1 MGKTRA
7 VLALDIGGSKLA
19 SAVVT
24 LKGTIIQKYVQPTH
38 NPNDGVSVFNQL
50 VALSRACLAATS
62 DDIEVISVGVG
73 VGGPM
78 ILPEGVVSTLNIPG
92 WRDFPLKSR
101 LQSVLGLPIYM
112 DNDAKAFALGQ
123 YMFGEGKGSSYMMGI
138 ILSTGVGGGIIASGK
153 LLHGK
158 SYNAGHIGH
167 MVVEQDGPRC
177 ACGGRGCLEAIAS
190 GPSIAKLYVAAL
202 HPGSSQDTSQI
213 TSELVARKA
222 LQGDENARKIF
233 ERAGTAAGRAIASAA
248 SLLDIP
254 LFVLGGGVMR
264 SGDLILD
271 PLIRTV
277 RAHAKLSFLNDLEI
291 RVATD
296 PAEAALIGAASLAI
310 SEIIS

>member
-1 MGKTRA
+1 MAKTRA

-24 LKGTIIQKYVQPTH
+24 LKGAIIQKYVQPTH
-38 NPNDGVSVFNQL
+38 NPRDGVGVFNQI
-50 VALSRACLAATS
+50 VALSRACLGATS
-62 DDIEVISVGVG
+62 DDIEVTSVGVG

-78 ILPEGVVSTLNIPG
+78 ILPDGVVSTLNIPG

-101 LQSVLGLPIYM
+101 LQSALGLPIYM

-123 YMFGEGKGSSYMMGI
+123 YMFGEGKGSSHMMGI

-190 GPSIAKLYVAAL
+190 GPSIAKLYVEAL
-202 HPGSSQDTSQI
+202 QTSSSQDTSQI
-213 TSELVARKA
+213 TSEVVARRA
-222 LQGDENARKIF
+222 LQGDEDASKIF
-233 ERAGTAAGRAIASAA
+233 ERAGTATGRAIASAA
-248 SLLDIP
+248 SLLDIN
-254 LFVLGGGVMR
+254 LFVLGGGVIR
-264 SGDLILD
+264 SGDLILN
-271 PLIRTV
+271 PLLRAV
-277 RAHAKLSFLNDLEI
+277 RAHAKLSFLNNLKI

-296 PAEAALIGAASLAI
+296 PGEAALIGAASLAI
-310 SEIIS
+310 SEIVS